1 MSTATSPI
9 NKFEFHLPVSKWTK
23 DFKTRIRSH
32 EPGVNRKLYD
42 IISKAPANSVV
53 VDAGAHVGDTGLLMA
68 STLKQLGITGR
79 IVEIDPDPSKL
90 DFIVETA
97 HLNGLSD
104 YIVTVHAGLGDRIG
118 TGKLDKRAHA
128 GAWHIMDGSD
138 FDIRP
143 LDDIMRDHPTP
154 YLIKLDV
161 EGYETFAVRGGRK
174 VIAHAPFL
182 MIEVVGHQ
190 LRKKGS
196 SVFELHDEIQSLGKQ
211 CAWKSIRDQLY
222 TDDATNENTFDVTAA
237 WGDADMKKWT
247 LFVIS
252 VFIIYTA
259 TWRFKRKSSETK
271 GYSTIR

>member
-1 MSTATSPI
+1 MRTHGPCEKPPDDYGDGFVLPDHCVKPLQLLHKHP
-9 NKFEFHLPVSKWTK
+9 NDEHLAFFA
-23 DFKTRIRSH
+23 D
-32 EPGVNRKLYD
+32 
-42 IISKAPANSVV
+42 
-53 VDAGAHVGDTGLLMA
+53 
-68 STLKQLGITGR
+68 
-79 IVEIDPDPSKL
+79 
-90 DFIVETA
+90 
-97 HLNGLSD
+97 
-104 YIVTVHAGLGDRIG
+104 
-118 TGKLDKRAHA
+118 
-128 GAWHIMDGSD
+128 
-138 FDIRP
+138 
-143 LDDIMRDHPTP
+143 PTP

-222 TDDATNENTFDVTAA
+222 TDDATNENTFDVTTA
-237 WGDADMKKWT
+237 WEDADMKEWT

-259 TWRFKRKSSETK
+259 TWRFKRKNAETK